1 MKITVPAER
10 VRRPPKLRSLEL
22 SRGRRPDATSAAATL
37 AALVI
42 LFDIVPRFSTMPRFF
57 SLKTSRRTSSPPV
70 FFLRNE
76 ILAKIGEES
85 LSLTLPSCERRE
97 IRQEIRFGTRAG
109 RKSKDLREV
118 TARSSRTVQNFRS
131 RRRSIRRGASG

>member
-1 MKITVPAER
+1 MKITVSAER

-85 LSLTLPSCERRE
+85 LSLTLPVSLVRE
-97 IRQEIRFGTRAG
+97 ARDPPRDSIWNACRPEVEGPPRGYRAIIAY
-109 RKSKDLREV
+109 RAKFSV
-118 TARSSRTVQNFRS
+118 
-131 RRRSIRRGASG
+131 